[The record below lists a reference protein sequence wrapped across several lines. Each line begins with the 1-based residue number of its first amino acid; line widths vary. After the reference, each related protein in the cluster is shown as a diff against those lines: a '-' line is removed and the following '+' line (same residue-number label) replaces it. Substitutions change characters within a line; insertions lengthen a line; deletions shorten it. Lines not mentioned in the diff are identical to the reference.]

1 MIRET
6 ANDILKLLKN
16 GKGLEKDKIFENP
29 SRDVQKIIAIIL
41 NECR

>member
-16 GKGLEKDKIFENP
+16 GKGLEKIKYLKIQVEMF
-29 SRDVQKIIAIIL
+29 KK
-41 NECR
+41 